1 MVCGV
6 YRKIIQNNYNC
17 KGGLSGCWEENPVFM
32 HRMEIDW
39 NSVTGKTKEDSMKCV
54 VLLAINRKMYKI
66 GLITKEEKEA
76 MDIEILREK

>member
-1 MVCGV
+1 M
-6 YRKIIQNNYNC
+6 
-17 KGGLSGCWEENPVFM
+17 SGCWEENPVFM

-39 NSVTGKTKEDSMKCV
+39 NSVTGNTKEDSMKCV